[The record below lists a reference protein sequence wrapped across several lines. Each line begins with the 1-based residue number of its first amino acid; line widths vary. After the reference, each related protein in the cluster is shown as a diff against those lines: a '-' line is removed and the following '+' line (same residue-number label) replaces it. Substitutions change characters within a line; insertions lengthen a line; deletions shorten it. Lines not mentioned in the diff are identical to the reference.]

1 MLSITS
7 LTSADGQLCPVRRVL
22 SGVVGKWQSLI
33 LLSLEDEP
41 QRFSAIKRLIGD
53 ITQRVLTENLRD
65 LERDG
70 YVTRTVSDGSPVEVH
85 YALTALGREFLD
97 LFKPLIG
104 WAVQR
109 RADIEENRA
118 AYDRKRAD

>member
-53 ITQRVLTENLRD
+53 ITQRVLT
-65 LERDG
+65 
-70 YVTRTVSDGSPVEVH
+70 
-85 YALTALGREFLD
+85 
-97 LFKPLIG
+97 
-104 WAVQR
+104 
-109 RADIEENRA
+109 
-118 AYDRKRAD
+118 